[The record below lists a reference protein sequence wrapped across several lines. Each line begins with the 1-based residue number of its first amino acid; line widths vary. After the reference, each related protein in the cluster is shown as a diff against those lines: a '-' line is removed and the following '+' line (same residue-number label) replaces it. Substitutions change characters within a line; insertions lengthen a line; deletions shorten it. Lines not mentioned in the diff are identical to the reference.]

1 MASPPPSFNPLPA
14 PRVWFRPRQ
23 VLDEQIDQEKLVLQF
38 RKGLTDHLEEVGLGK
53 SGLAAVF
60 EEMDTTGRGE
70 LTIKELSNVLFKL
83 NYHASKVRTT
93 KQKRL

>member
-1 MASPPPSFNPLPA
+1 MACSTGTIACPA
-14 PRVWFRPRQ
+14 HVHSTTRQ
-23 VLDEQIDQEKLVLQF
+23 VLDEQIDQEKLVRQF
-38 RKGLTDHLEEVGLGK
+38 RKGLTSHLEELGLGK

-83 NYHASKVRTT
+83 NYHGSKVTDKKKMARCT
-93 KQKRL
+93 